1 MIAWLHT
8 AWSRLRATFTADR
21 LDRDLDEELAAHL
34 EMLTDELR
42 ADGLSERDARREA
55 ARKIGHLDLIRE
67 DHRQARGLTTLDL
80 LAQSLRHALRRLART
95 PVFTVVVILT
105 LSVGIGANTALF
117 SLVDNLLLRS
127 LPVRDP
133 DQLVQLEVY
142 LGYSQRSKP
151 HADRFDRSTFATVRA
166 QKRIVEDVVGFDH
179 TDRVTITIDGES
191 EPERAVDWASADF
204 FRGLGVQTVIGRTAD
219 TLDSNVAVISARWW
233 RSRFGSNIDVLG
245 RALAIDGTPYT
256 IIGVVPPRFHGFDI
270 DRSTDIWI
278 TGAPRNLM
286 MVARLRPGV
295 SGQQA
300 RVALHPLL
308 TSGLDVRG
316 EDEPLVT
323 ETRAVGQGVSELRT
337 QYGGAL
343 WALMALV
350 TLVLFTTCAN
360 VGNLVMLRNTA
371 RRRELALR
379 SALGAGRYRLLAH
392 SLVETTLLALTGCV
406 GGLLLAR
413 WGVSIVVAMLPLSA
427 PPGSLAF
434 QADQRVLLFA
444 SGICALSALLFGVG
458 PALRVSNIDV
468 AGTMQTGFGSTAPK
482 RARYFGR
489 VLVTAQVAFSVLLLV
504 GAGLFVQTLRNL
516 SRLQMGYNTERLV
529 EVRLDSRFAGYTHSE
544 VPAIDRLLMQRVGA
558 VPGVRSVTRTQQRL
572 MESAHTSIG
581 LLIEGLDRSDL
592 DSGGQTGMW
601 DALEV
606 GPEFFETMGIPVVRG
621 RTFMRDEFSPD
632 QSNWRED
639 RLPRNPTHAQ
649 FVDWTRAIGPFVV
662 NESFARH
669 FPTNVD
675 PLGPSTFIVGIVKDV
690 KLLSVKDEEQPLMF
704 IPARRPGNLVAMQV
718 RTSGDPRV
726 EVAIRKVVADVNPRL
741 LTGMST
747 LAESSGRSIAKER
760 MVASISGFFGVLG
773 LVLAAIGIFGIAS
786 NAVTQRTKEL
796 GIRRALGA
804 GRWMLVRDSLRE
816 TLVVIGLGLTVGAAA
831 AFVGVRVTS
840 TQVADL
846 LFEITTTNALNLMA
860 AVALMV
866 VVGLAACVL
875 PALRATRV
883 DPLLAIRA
891 D

>member
-42 ADGLSERDARREA
+42 ADGLSEQDARREA

-67 DHRQARGLTTLDL
+67 DHRQARGLPTLDL

-95 PVFTVVVILT
+95 PVFTAVVLLT

-127 LPVRDP
+127 LPVRAP
-133 DQLVQLEVY
+133 EQLVQLEVY

-151 HADRFDRSTFATVRA
+151 HADRFDRATFAAVRA

-191 EPERAVDWASADF
+191 EPERAVDWASPDF
-204 FRGLGVQTVIGRTAD
+204 FRGLGVQTVIGRSAD

-233 RSRFGSNIDVLG
+233 RSRFGSNADVLG

-256 IIGVVPPRFHGFDI
+256 IIGVAPPRFHGFDI

-278 TGAPRNLM
+278 RGAPRNLM

-295 SGQQA
+295 SAQQA

-308 TSGLDVRG
+308 TSGLDVRA

-379 SALGAGRYRLLAH
+379 SALGAGRSRLLLH
-392 SLVETTLLALTGCV
+392 SFVETTLLAVAGCV

-413 WGVSIVVAMLPLSA
+413 WGVAIVVAMLPLAS
-427 PPGSLAF
+427 PGSLAF
-434 QADQRVLLFA
+434 QADQRVLVFA
-444 SGICALSALLFGVG
+444 SAICALSALLFGVG

-468 AGTMQTGFGSTAPK
+468 ASTLQTGFGSTAPK

-489 VLVTAQVAFSVLLLV
+489 VLVSAQVAFSVLLLA

-529 EVRLDSRFAGYTHSE
+529 ELGLDSHFAGYTPSQI
-544 VPAIDRLLMQRVGA
+544 PALDRLLMERVGS
-558 VPGVRSVTRTQQRL
+558 VPGVRSVTRTHQGL
-572 MESAHTSIG
+572 MRAPHTSIG
-581 LLIEGLDRSDL
+581 LPIDGLDRSGL
-592 DSGGQTGMW
+592 SSGHEGMW

-606 GPEFFETMGIPVVRG
+606 GPRFFETMGIPVVRG
-621 RTFMRDEFSPD
+621 RTFTFDEFSPD
-632 QSNWRED
+632 
-639 RLPRNPTHAQ
+639 RLDSRDERIRNPTPAQ
-649 FVDWTRAIGPFVV
+649 IVNMIRELGPFVV
-662 NESFARH
+662 NESFVKH
-669 FPTNVD
+669 FPSNVD
-675 PLGPSTFIVGIVKDV
+675 PLGPSTYIVGIVKDV
-690 KLLSVKDEEQPLMF
+690 KLFSVKDEVKPLMF
-704 IPARRPGNLVAMQV
+704 IAARRPRNLVAMQV

-726 EVAIRKVVADVNPRL
+726 EVAIRKVVADLNPRL

-760 MVASISGFFGVLG
+760 MVASISGFFGMLG
-773 LVLAAIGIFGIAS
+773 LVLAAMGIFGIAS

-831 AFVGVRVTS
+831 AFAGVRVTS

-846 LFEITTTNALNLMA
+846 LFEITTTNALNLVA